1 MHCGLDFGTSNT
13 TLGVVESGLPRLAAL
28 EGDHVTLPSAA
39 FFGLADGVRANETG
53 PRIGRAAMEAY
64 LEGIDGRLMRALKSV
79 LGTALIDETTQ
90 IGRNRVGFREVIA
103 SFLAETRRRAEAD
116 FDRPL
121 DRVVLGRPVQF
132 VTDDA
137 DGNRRAE
144 AALGDIARSVGFR
157 DIAFQFEPVAAAL
170 EYERALSGEE
180 LALVADIGGGTSD
193 FTLIR
198 LGPGRA
204 GREDRA
210 ADVLANEGVRI
221 GGTDFDHKLSMAAV
235 MPFLGYRSR
244 LKKAGLDVPSWYYF
258 DLSTWSRINFL
269 YGSHV
274 LRELVEVRRQA
285 MQPELIDRLTHVLT
299 EHAGHGLLMVVEHA
313 KIALSAATT
322 ATIPL
327 GLIERGLETTVGR
340 DVFEEAT
347 EVLAEG
353 ITSRIRDCLAA
364 AGCSAGDVDAVFL
377 TGGSTGLPHVRRAI
391 LAELP
396 AARAVDGDRF
406 GAVGLG
412 LAIDAARRFG

>member
-53 PRIGRAAMEAY
+53 PRIGRAAMDAY

-116 FDRPL
+116 FDRSL

-144 AALGDIARSVGFR
+144 AALGDIARSVGFS

-198 LGPGRA
+198 LGPDRA
-204 GREDRA
+204 RLEDRT

-340 DVFEEAT
+340 DAFEEAT

-353 ITSRIRDCLAA
+353 IATRIRDCLAA
-364 AGCSAGDVDAVFL
+364 AGCQAADVDAVFL

-412 LAIDAARRFG
+412 LALDAARRFG